1 MEHIPLGTTA
11 EQLKEYFDP
20 EDRPRIGVKSIV
32 PAVYNLSSAEELT
45 STITF
50 QASNSLQR
58 CPRLLDDDLSIDS
71 DFYGFTPLHHPKG
84 SIVAE

>member
-1 MEHIPLGTTA
+1 MEHIPLGTMA
-11 EQLKEYFDP
+11 GQLKEFFDP
-20 EDRPRIGVKSIV
+20 EDRPRIEVKSIV
-32 PAVYNLSSAEELT
+32 PAVRSHDSAGELT

-50 QASNSLQR
+50 QPSNNLKI

-71 DFYGFTPLHHPKG
+71 DFYGFTPLNHPEG